1 MTQTVKTTFGD
12 ASRKEYDADCAT
24 AASPEQKPGRI
35 DNPAQYL
42 TPTVEEGGATVPKSV
57 QAC

>member
-1 MTQTVKTTFGD
+1 VKTSFDD

-24 AASPEQKPGRI
+24 VASPEQKPGRI